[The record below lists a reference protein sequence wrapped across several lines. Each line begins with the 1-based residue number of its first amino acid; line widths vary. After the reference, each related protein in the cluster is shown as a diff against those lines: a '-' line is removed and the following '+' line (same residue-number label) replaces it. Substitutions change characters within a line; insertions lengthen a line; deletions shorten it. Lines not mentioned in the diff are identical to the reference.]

1 MKTHTQTQAKDKKKN
16 NDNEK
21 EIHKILTQ
29 QWMWYPSI
37 NKVPEIA
44 ILFFGCQVCA
54 AHFFETQGHRVIQ
67 EFLENYNPDVWGAN
81 GPRLLGR
88 IYEQGLVNNS
98 FRYKTL
104 PS

>member
-54 AHFFETQGHRVIQ
+54 AHFFETQGHRV
-67 EFLENYNPDVWGAN
+67 YNT
-81 GPRLLGR
+81 
-88 IYEQGLVNNS
+88 NN
-98 FRYKTL
+98 
-104 PS
+104 